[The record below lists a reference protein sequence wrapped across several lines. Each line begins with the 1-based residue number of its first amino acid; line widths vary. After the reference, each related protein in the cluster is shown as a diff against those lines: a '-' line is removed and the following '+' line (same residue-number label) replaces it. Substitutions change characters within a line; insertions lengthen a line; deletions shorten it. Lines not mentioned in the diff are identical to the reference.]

1 MLSTITDPE
10 RISREGRTRPSRAQS
25 SRRKWEESWRCR
37 RWAGYITATNDEPPE
52 QRPSSLLIV
61 PISDVVDLRFAP
73 LCGTLFV
80 DPAMRAQKSKTQQIS
95 SPLACRL
102 RFFST
107 IEFSVGTVGG
117 SSHFGR
123 SGFVSSAHM
132 CPLAA
137 YIR

>member
-73 LCGTLFV
+73 YAALY
-80 DPAMRAQKSKTQQIS
+80 SWTQQCEHRS
-95 SPLACRL
+95 LRPNKFRRL
-102 RFFST
+102 L
-107 IEFSVGTVGG
+107 
-117 SSHFGR
+117 
-123 SGFVSSAHM
+123 
-132 CPLAA
+132 LAA
-137 YIR
+137 YASSVRSNFR